1 MQIPAR
7 VPGLKLL
14 TIGWVAYG
22 VIWIAPEG
30 VLWQAVLLGGLTT
43 AVLLAYLVQKV
54 AGGRVV
60 AVGWWL
66 GGTAVTGALFGV
78 LTGLLTLFFMAL
90 KTGLHAHGPE
100 FTPAEINWVLA
111 QMPLWTAVG
120 LLTGAGLGL
129 VVLGAVDKQ

>member
-1 MQIPAR
+1 MQIPAKL
-7 VPGLKLL
+7 PGLKWL
-14 TIGWVAYG
+14 TIGWAVYG
-22 VIWIAPEG
+22 VVWIAPEG

-43 AVLLAYLVQKV
+43 AVLLGYLLQKV
-54 AGGRVV
+54 VGGRLV
-60 AVGWWL
+60 AGGWWL
-66 GGTAVTGALFGV
+66 GGTAVTGALFGL

-100 FTPAEINWVLA
+100 FSPAEINWVLA

-129 VVLGAVDKQ
+129 VGLGATSKR